1 MKIKLDDGAFRPVR
15 EHRTDA
21 GMDIRAMYGGVVRA
35 GGAATF
41 RTGVH
46 VQLPPDTAGLFVSKS
61 GLMMKHNITSTGLVD
76 EGYSGEVMVRL
87 FNHGDTDYQV
97 EPGDKIGQLIVMPVM
112 YEPIEIV
119 NTITGGSRGDNGFG
133 STGRKSRHY
142 ARGEGKR
149 G

>member
-1 MKIKLDDGAFRPVR
+1 MKIKLEEGAFRPVR

-21 GMDIRAMYGGVVRA
+21 GLDIRAMYGDVVPA
-35 GGAATF
+35 GGATTF

-76 EGYSGEVMVRL
+76 EGYCGEVMVRL
-87 FNHGDTDYQV
+87 FNHGDTDYLV
-97 EPGDKIGQLIVMPVM
+97 EAGDKIGQLIVMPVM

-119 NTITGGSRGDNGFG
+119 NSIKGGERGSNGFG
-133 STGRKSRHY
+133 STDRSRHY
-142 ARGEGKR
+142 AKGEGKR